1 MLKGIHVHVD
11 DCMNGGLLRNYPKI
25 VIEERIITG
34 QGLAKVWI
42 TWLGRNKA
50 TIEWNTVNY

>member
-11 DCMNGGLLRNYPKI
+11 DCMNGGFLRNYPKII

-42 TWLGRNKA
+42 T
-50 TIEWNTVNY
+50 